1 MDRESFILPGILIV
15 VVLIILVLV
24 VAFSGNNTFQTGK
37 VSFQYP
43 SGWSQTSLVGNFSNT
58 SLYSE
63 VIFTANIAD
72 SNGTSQPSYII
83 VQMQQKVQGT
93 INLPSTNSI
102 VTNTTNSSVSSL
114 NVDNLSATQ
123 LGNFGPTSAEKVTII
138 QQNNYYYV
146 ITAIGPTYAINQTS
160 TAYNKILKTLMIS

>member
-24 VAFSGNNTFQTGK
+24 VAFSGNNTFQMGK

-43 SGWSQTSLVGNFSNT
+43 SGWSQTSLVGNFSDT
-58 SLYSE
+58 SIYSE
-63 VIFTANIAD
+63 VTFTANFAD

-83 VQMQQKVQGT
+83 IQMQQKVQGT

-123 LGNFGPTSAEKVTII
+123 LGNFGSNSAEKVTII

-146 ITAIGPTYAINQTS
+146 ITAIGPSYAVNQTA
-160 TAYNKILKTLMIS
+160 TAYNMILKSLMIS

>member
-72 SNGTSQPSYII
+72 SNGTSQP
-83 VQMQQKVQGT
+83 
-93 INLPSTNSI
+93 
-102 VTNTTNSSVSSL
+102 VSSL

-160 TAYNKILKTLMIS
+160 TAYNMILKTLMIS